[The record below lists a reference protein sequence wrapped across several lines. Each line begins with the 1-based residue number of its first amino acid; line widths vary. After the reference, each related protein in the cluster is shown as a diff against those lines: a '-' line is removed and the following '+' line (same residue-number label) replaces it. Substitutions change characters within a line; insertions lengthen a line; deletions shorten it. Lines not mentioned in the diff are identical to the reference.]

1 MHRLRMCLPTG
12 TGYAIV
18 RHSRTHSDGFPGW
31 EGGQSAGSIGASSLL
46 NGGSERGMSRSDPGL
61 TRGHGDRGPT
71 LDRRPRTDRVWTVLG
86 PSMDRRWTSCGNK
99 GAGEDVGACGV
110 MEVDM
115 EAHEE
120 EEARRMHVEGM
131 EKGSRHGMG
140 TGGVFKSAAVKVLR
154 KEMRLMSTGEVCRMA
169 LKCGIIQ
176 CSGKTPE
183 ATMASCMYTDIR
195 KKVRAVFVRPLEG
208 AFGLKEW
215 EQSGF
220 LDQAIAQYQ
229 EENPDKLPIAK
240 KKNMLKNHKNS
251 TRMTKKSVR
260 DRRYA
265 SSSDDDG
272 PNMEPTEEE
281 VVNTRGRNER
291 IVTVEDAGPS
301 TRSGRCRL
309 QLLEFDARQA
319 APQTSSAE
327 DGVSLLLDAAETL
340 IEGGERSDEKREG
353 EIAQTSRGGMVEL
366 EIPSEIARGAMQSP
380 MWGRKTVV
388 MGEDILGSI
397 DDKWESPKGGML
409 TPKLEFSNLMM
420 PRVESTSENGMEQ
433 DHSEFRKLRTP
444 TSRDRPLS
452 TRVRMDPANAEEA
465 ELELQILEEELGN
478 QDPTVGKAW
487 LKRARELQ
495 IDRQPVQA
503 RNALLHA
510 WAIFRNCVRAIPGA
524 EDCTPDFKRLL
535 DSTFVPDPSD
545 PAM

>member
-1 MHRLRMCLPTG
+1 
-12 TGYAIV
+12 
-18 RHSRTHSDGFPGW
+18 
-31 EGGQSAGSIGASSLL
+31 
-46 NGGSERGMSRSDPGL
+46 
-61 TRGHGDRGPT
+61 
-71 LDRRPRTDRVWTVLG
+71 
-86 PSMDRRWTSCGNK
+86 
-99 GAGEDVGACGV
+99 
-110 MEVDM
+110 MES
-115 EAHEE
+115 HEE
-120 EEARRMHVEGM
+120 DEARRMRGEGM
-131 EKGSRHGMG
+131 EKGGRNAMG
-140 TGGVFKSAAVKVLR
+140 TGGIFKSAAVKVLR

-240 KKNMLKNHKNS
+240 KKNVLKNHKSS
-251 TRMTKKSVR
+251 TRKTKKKVR
-260 DRRYA
+260 DRRCA
-265 SSSDDDG
+265 SSSYDDG
-272 PNMEPTEEE
+272 PHMEATEEE

-291 IVTVEDAGPS
+291 ILTGEDAGPN

-309 QLLEFDARQA
+309 QPLELDARQA
-319 APQTSSAE
+319 TLQTSSAE

-340 IEGGERSDEKREG
+340 VEGGERSDGKREG
-353 EIAQTSRGGMVEL
+353 EIAQTSRGRMVEL

-380 MWGRKTVV
+380 MWGRKTVA
-388 MGEDILGSI
+388 MGGDILGCI
-397 DDKWESPKGGML
+397 DDKWVSPKGGML
-409 TPKLEFSNLMM
+409 TPKLEFSNLMV
-420 PRVESTSENGMEQ
+420 PRVESTSEIGMEQ
-433 DHSEFRKLRTP
+433 VQGDCRRLHTP

-452 TRVRMDPANAEEA
+452 ARVHTNPANVEEA

-478 QDPTVGKAW
+478 QDPALGKAW

-495 IDRQPVQA
+495 INRKPVEA

-545 PAM
+545 PAL